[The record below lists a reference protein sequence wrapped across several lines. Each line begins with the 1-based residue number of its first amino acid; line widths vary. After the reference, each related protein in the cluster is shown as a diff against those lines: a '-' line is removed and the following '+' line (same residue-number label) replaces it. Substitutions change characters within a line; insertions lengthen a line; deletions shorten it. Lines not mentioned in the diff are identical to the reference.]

1 MYALVEIL
9 GKQYKAQ
16 EGATLKVDKI
26 DLESGNE
33 LEFDTVVA
41 IADGENSVFGTPY
54 VEGAKVVATLG
65 DVVKG
70 EKIKVFKFHR
80 RKGYRRT
87 QGHRQK
93 YSMITIKEIKA

>member
-26 DLESGNE
+26 NMEPGEE
-33 LEFDTVVA
+33 LEFDTIVA
-41 IADGENSVFGTPY
+41 IADGEKSVFGTPY
-54 VEGAKVVATLG
+54 VKGAKVVATLG
-65 DVVKG
+65 DVIKG
-70 EKIKVFKFHR
+70 DKIKVYKFHR
-80 RKGYRRT
+80 RKGCRRT
-87 QGHRQK
+87 LGHRQK

>member
-26 DLESGNE
+26 DMESGKE

-41 IADGENSVFGTPY
+41 IADGEKSVFGTPY

-65 DVVKG
+65 EVIKG
-70 EKIKVFKFHR
+70 EKIKIFKFHR

-93 YSMITIKEIKA
+93 YSMLTIKEIKA

>member
-26 DLESGNE
+26 DMESGKE

-41 IADGENSVFGTPY
+41 IADGEKSVFGTPY

-80 RKGYRRT
+80 RKGYQRT

-93 YSMITIKEIKA
+93 YSMLTINEIKA

>member
-16 EGATLKVDKI
+16 EGATLKVDKMDI
-26 DLESGNE
+26 ENGQE
-33 LEFDTVVA
+33 VTFDTVVA
-41 IADGENSVFGTPY
+41 FKDGEKSVFGTPY
-54 VEGAKVVATLG
+54 VDGAKVVATVDEL
-65 DVVKG
+65 VKG
-70 EKIKVFKFHR
+70 KKIKVFKFHR

-87 QGHRQK
+87 QGHREK

>member
-26 DLESGNE
+26 DMESGKE

-65 DVVKG
+65 DIVKG
-70 EKIKVFKFHR
+70 TKIKVFKYHR

-87 QGHRQK
+87 QGHREK
-93 YSMITIKEIKA
+93 YSMLTIKEIKA

>member
-26 DLESGNE
+26 DMEPGKE
-33 LEFDTVVA
+33 LEFDTIVA

-65 DVVKG
+65 DVIKG

-93 YSMITIKEIKA
+93 YSMITITEIKA

>member
-16 EGATLKVDKI
+16 EGAVLKVDKI
-26 DLESGNE
+26 DMESGKE

-41 IADGENSVFGTPY
+41 IADGEKSVFGTPY
-54 VEGAKVVATLG
+54 VSGAKVVATLG

-93 YSMITIKEIKA
+93 YSMLTIKEIKA

>member
-26 DLESGNE
+26 DMESGKE

-41 IADGENSVFGTPY
+41 IADGEKSVFGTPY
-54 VEGAKVVATLG
+54 VDGAKVVATLG
-65 DVVKG
+65 DMVKG
-70 EKIKVFKFHR
+70 EKIKIFKFHR

-93 YSMITIKEIKA
+93 YSMLTIKEIKA